1 MKRLTMITGV
11 ILMVILVLGFTS
23 CGKKEETKAEE
34 KVNIN
39 TATAQELQR
48 VPGVDQALA
57 QNIVAY
63 RNMNGPY
70 VSVEDLNRVSGI
82 DKDKFDSMR
91 NYITVEDKSSSRQG
105 SPQGS
110 AQQSPSGSQPSQKP
124 GQQESSR

>member
-1 MKRLTMITGV
+1 MITGV

-23 CGKKEETKAEE
+23 CGKKEETKAEG

-39 TATAQELQR
+39 AATAQELQR

-63 RNMNGPY
+63 RNINGPCI
-70 VSVEDLNRVSGI
+70 VEDLNRVSGM

-110 AQQSPSGSQPSQKP
+110 AQQSPSGSQPSQEP
-124 GQQESSR
+124 GQQGSSR